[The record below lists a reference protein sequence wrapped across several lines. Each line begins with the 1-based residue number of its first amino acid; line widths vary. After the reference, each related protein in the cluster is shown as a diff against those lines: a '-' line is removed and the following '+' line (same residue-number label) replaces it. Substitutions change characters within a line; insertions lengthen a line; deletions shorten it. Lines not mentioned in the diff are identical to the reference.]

1 MTRLNMIPE
10 QQFAEDFRQ
19 LRRDI
24 EEIKQAQRIGR
35 DIMRPRIVECL
46 DGNGNPTPYDL
57 VTVPDGFG
65 SGTRSKAYFT
75 ATFTADNQQEPW
87 GTLFVKAF
95 YGSPGVP
102 VQDGQMSGIFSQ
114 QKTVPGAIGYRG
126 FVGTANFGDT
136 TVLYLKFYMYATDT
150 GVLEVIPELI
160 T

>member
-57 VTVPDGFG
+57 VTVPDGF
-65 SGTRSKAYFT
+65 RSATSFT

-150 GVLEVIPELI
+150 GVLEVYRSL
-160 T
+160 

>member
-35 DIMRPRIVECL
+35 DIMRPKIIECL
-46 DGNGNPTPYDL
+46 DTDGNPTQYDL
-57 VTVPDGFG
+57 VTVTDGFG
-65 SGTRSKAYFT
+65 SSTNFT

-102 VQDGQMSGIFSQ
+102 VQDGQMSGSFYLSQ
-114 QKTVPGAIGYRG
+114 NNTNPGTIAYRG
-126 FVGTANFGDT
+126 FLGTAVFMDT
-136 TVLYLKFYMYATDT
+136 TLLYLKFYMYATDT
-150 GVLEVIPELI
+150 GVLEVIPEFI

>member
-65 SGTRSKAYFT
+65 SGTSFT

-102 VQDGQMSGIFSQ
+102 VQDGQMSGSFYLSQ
-114 QKTVPGAIGYRG
+114 NNTNPGTIAYRG
-126 FVGTANFGDT
+126 SIGTAVFMDT
-136 TVLYLKFYMYATDT
+136 TLLYLKFYMYATDT

>member
-24 EEIKQAQRIGR
+24 EEIKNAQRIGR
-35 DIMRPRIVECL
+35 DILKPKIVECL
-46 DGNGNPTPYDL
+46 DINGDPTQYDL

-65 SGTRSKAYFT
+65 TSTDFT
-75 ATFTADNQQEPW
+75 ATFLADSQAEPW
-87 GTLFVKAF
+87 GSIFVKGF
-95 YGSPGVP
+95 YGSPNVP
-102 VQDGQMSGIFSQ
+102 VTNGQMSGIFYLSQ

-150 GVLEVIPELI
+150 GILEVTPDWID
-160 T
+160 